1 MKRAVLNMLARNM
14 LSFCIALACLLPAC
28 YAIGGV
34 TNWLSNPTDDSWAN
48 AANWD
53 NGVPNYNDPAQD
65 HVAAFATSSVTTT
78 YIDADKRIRG
88 ITFSADAN
96 DFTVNYRNPTYGVIY
111 LQDQGITVDG
121 GNQTFTC
128 EVRPDFNGA
137 VTVANNGTGLLRFGT
152 FMANFN
158 RVSTTTFTGSG
169 DIRVN
174 RFVRRTSVAQLTV
187 VKEGNGTLTID
198 QGYGTA
204 AGPSSSGYITGP
216 MTIRNGVVSITGEA
230 SLGGNPADFNAGQL
244 TFDGGT
250 LQATHSF
257 TIDDANRGLTVTDRG
272 GTIDVADE
280 DHTLTVAGT
289 NPIVGPTT
297 SPGALTKTGLGTLQL
312 HADNSGFHG
321 AVHVQQGT
329 LEISHSRGLGS
340 TANDTTVSDG
350 ATLRLS
356 GGITVDEELWIS
368 GHGADSPYGALQ
380 SIGSGN
386 VVNGAIHI
394 SGSLTRIA
402 PRSADTLTLTG
413 GITGDGGLAFSGWEN
428 GVVEVTDNP
437 IDIGSSDFIAN
448 DQTTSRISVSGNNW
462 GRVRIGYYG
471 VVQVG
476 VDDALPT
483 DKAVEIGIYRNGNG
497 TLDLYGHNQT
507 IAGLFSSYDGDRRV
521 VNSGSGTPTLTIN
534 NAADYSF
541 PGVLGNSGQDTFN
554 LVKSGSGTMTLEGDN
569 TYSGTTT
576 IDGGTLAIDGSLS
589 TGGGAVTVNN
599 GGTLAGSGQIL
610 RDVVVATGG
619 TLGPGNSPGTM
630 EVGSV
635 DFASEAFFHVE
646 IDGTEPGTG
655 YDQLVVDGLVDLD
668 GATLQ
673 LDLLSSSVGVGSELV
688 IIDNLGDD
696 EVVGTFADLAEGDR
710 ISAMLG
716 DLSRAFQISYAGG
729 TGNDVVLTAV
739 PEPAGLLL
747 ALLAG
752 LGFLVGRR
760 RRR

>member
-1 MKRAVLNMLARNM
+1 MTLILARR
-14 LSFCIALACLLPAC
+14 LSFRLALATSLCVLQAAHCLA
-28 YAIGGV
+28 GV
-34 TNWLSNPTDDSWAN
+34 TTWLNNPADASWAN
-48 AANWD
+48 ADNWD

-65 HVAAFATSSVTTT
+65 HVAAFTTSSETTT

-96 DFTVNYRNPTYGVIY
+96 DFTVNYRSPTYGVIY
-111 LQDQGITVDG
+111 LQDQGITVNG
-121 GNQTFTC
+121 GNQTFNC
-128 EVRPDFNGA
+128 EVRPDFDGA

-158 RVSTTTFTGSG
+158 RVSTTTFTGTG

-174 RFVRRTSVAQLTV
+174 RFVRRTSGAQLTV
-187 VKEGNGTLTID
+187 IKEGSGTLTID
-198 QGYGTA
+198 QGYGTP
-204 AGPSSSGYITGP
+204 AGPSSPGYITGP
-216 MTIRNGVVSITGEA
+216 MTIRDGIVSITGEA
-230 SLGGNPADFNAGQL
+230 SLGGDPADFNAGQL

-257 TIDDANRGLTVTDRG
+257 TIDDANRGLTITDNG

-280 DHTLTVAGT
+280 DDTLTIAGT

-297 SPGALTKTGLGTLQL
+297 SPGSLLKTGLGTLQL
-312 HADNSGFHG
+312 QADNSGFHG

-329 LEISHSRGLGS
+329 LEISHSGGLGD
-340 TANDTTVSDG
+340 TTNDTTVSDG

-368 GHGADSPYGALQ
+368 GPGADSPYGALQ

-413 GITGDGGLAFSGWEN
+413 GITGNGALAFSGWES

-437 IDIGSSDFIAN
+437 IDIGSSNFIAN
-448 DQTTSRISVSGNNW
+448 DRTTSRISVSGNNW
-462 GRVRIGYYG
+462 GRVRIGYHG

-483 DKAVEIGIYRNGNG
+483 DSAVEIGIYRDGNG

-507 IAGLFSSYDGDRRV
+507 IAGLFSSYEGDRRV
-521 VNSGSGTPTLTIN
+521 VNSGGGTPTLTIN
-534 NAADYSF
+534 NSADYSF
-541 PGVLGNSGQDTFN
+541 PGILGKSGQDSFN
-554 LVKSGSGTMTLEGDN
+554 LVKSGSGSMTLEGDN
-569 TYSGTTT
+569 TYAGTTT
-576 IDGGTLAIDGSLS
+576 VDGGTLVIDGSLS
-589 TGGGAVTVNN
+589 AGGSAVTVND

-610 RDVVVATGG
+610 REVLVAAGG
-619 TLGPGNSPGTM
+619 TLGPGNSPGIM
-630 EVGSV
+630 EVASV
-635 DFASEAFFHVE
+635 DFDSGAFFHVE

-655 YDQLVVDGLVDLD
+655 YDQLLVDGLVDLG

-673 LDLLSSSVGVGSELV
+673 LDLLSAVGVGSELV

-696 EVVGTFADLAEGDR
+696 EVMGTFADLAEGDR

-716 DLSRAFQISYAGG
+716 DLSRAFRISYAGG

-747 ALLAG
+747 AALAG
-752 LGFLVGRR
+752 LGFLIGRR